1 MDLTTIEDTVET
13 FAVNKGFDIIGAI
26 IILAVGAYTAR
37 WVGQM
42 LDRWLEKQNMEL
54 PVRSL
59 LVRLAKLGVF
69 ALAVILALD
78 KFGVNTTSLVAGIG
92 VAGVGVG
99 LALQGVLGN
108 IFAGFTIIFT
118 KPFRVGEY
126 IEILGVAGQVTH
138 IELTKTK
145 LLHADRSIVSI
156 PNHKILG
163 EILHNYGNTRLLT
176 LEVGVGYQTDL
187 PLAVATVRAILAQN
201 PRVLKEPAAN
211 VGITALGDS
220 SITLTIQPWV
230 KVPDYG
236 SAQLELFEAI
246 VAKFRANNIEIP
258 FPQRD
263 VRLLGNSPKA

>member
-1 MDLTTIEDTVET
+1 MDINAIETSLVT
-13 FAVNKGFDIIGAI
+13 FAVDKGFDIIGAI
-26 IILAVGAYTAR
+26 VILAVGGYAAR
-37 WVGQM
+37 WVGQL
-42 LDRWLEKQNMEL
+42 LDRWLEKQSMEP

-59 LVRLAKLGVF
+59 LVRMAKLAVF

-92 VAGVGVG
+92 VAGVGIG

-126 IEILGVAGQVTH
+126 IEILGVAGQVTN

-145 LLHADRSIVSI
+145 LLHLDRSIVSI

-163 EILHNYGNTRLLT
+163 EILHNYGSTRQLT
-176 LEVGVGYQTDL
+176 LEVGVSYQTDL
-187 PLAVATVRAILAQN
+187 PLALSTVRTILASN
-201 PRVLKEPAAN
+201 ARVLKDPAPN

-220 SITLTIQPWV
+220 SITISAQPWV
-230 KVPDYG
+230 KVPDFG
-236 SAQLELFEAI
+236 AAQLELFEAI
-246 VAKFRANNIEIP
+246 VAQFRAQNIEIP
-258 FPQRD
+258 FPQREI
-263 VRLLGNSPKA
+263 RLLNKSAAV